1 MAAWVINQIKTKRNN
16 NILKFKKTLNGCS
29 LYVYRFLHDHVTRCM
44 NNRSCFAFLQIH
56 KTQILSLDWRFFL
69 SSNFFNSASLFIN
82 LLVRHFLFAYEWEN
96 GDRNR
101 CTVRL
106 YAKHAR
112 SLSGLPY
119 GMTDSYSTH
128 TRKHT
133 PNVQQSDPTYGCL
146 SSNSLKKFK
155 RYICIFYWQLIIS

>member
-1 MAAWVINQIKTKRNN
+1 MVVVCMSTDSYMTTWPGVWITGRVLLLDSQNSDSVPG
-16 NILKFKKTLNGCS
+16 LK
-29 LYVYRFLHDHVTRCM
+29 V
-44 NNRSCFAFLQIH
+44 
-56 KTQILSLDWRFFL
+56 FFIVEL
-69 SSNFFNSASLFIN
+69 FNSASLFIN

-119 GMTDSYSTH
+119 GLTDSYSTH
-128 TRKHT
+128 TRKQT
-133 PNVQQSDPTYGCL
+133 PNVQQSGPTYGCL